1 MPLPRLSAMNI
12 TPLIDVLLVL
22 LVIFL
27 ASLPL
32 NEREEQAMLPREV
45 AAPAIDHASDDIV
58 AELSADRVL
67 TVNHQPVPLPQA
79 QAFFRDVYAGRRDRT
94 LYVIGAGS
102 LRYGDV
108 MGVINAAKDAG
119 VTRIGIVTEGLR
131 GK

>member
-1 MPLPRLSAMNI
+1 MPRLSAMNI

-45 AAPAIDHASDDIV
+45 AAPTADQVSDDVV
-58 AELSADRVL
+58 AELSADLVL
-67 TVNHQPVPLPQA
+67 TVNHQPVPLQQA
-79 QAFFRDVYAGRRDRT
+79 QTFFRDVYASRRDRT

-108 MGVINAAKDAG
+108 MSVINAAKDAG
-119 VTRIGIVTEGLR
+119 VTRIGIVTEGMR
-131 GK
+131 AGR

>member
-1 MPLPRLSAMNI
+1 MPRLSAMNI

-32 NEREEQAMLPREV
+32 NEREEQAMLPKDV
-45 AAPAIDHASDDIV
+45 ASAIDQVSDDVV

-67 TVNHQPVPLPQA
+67 TVNHQPVPLQQA
-79 QAFFRDVYAGRRDRT
+79 QAFFRDVYAARRDRT

-108 MGVINAAKDAG
+108 MSVINAAKDAG
-119 VTRIGIVTEGLR
+119 VTRIGIVTEGMR
-131 GK
+131 RER